1 MKRNTPRVI
10 VIENRNHTPMGIQI
24 EPWAMYERIAPGSRA
39 EFAFENDL
47 DRTLE
52 FTITERGDAFIGIDD
67 DITFSIDGQVVF
79 SSRQDDRR

>member
-1 MKRNTPRVI
+1 MKGHRPRTI
-10 VIENRNHTPMGIQI
+10 VIDNRNVGPMGIQI

-39 EFAFENDL
+39 EVVFENDL

-67 DITFSIDGQVVF
+67 DITFSIDGRVVF
-79 SSRQDDRR
+79 NSRKEGPS